1 MAKTLFVIDDD
12 DFQNLPDLART
23 KLRSEVANL
32 FSFIPQF
39 NVVARRPD
47 QLPAILHFTDSVVML
62 VESNAAVD
70 AVLPHIQQKQNDNV
84 RFSIKQAGVHLDL
97 DKLSPSFA
105 GAPDKGGVGGQWKTV
120 VPDGARTKVSI
131 SMTYGVASLEF
142 AEDAFL
148 DDLLHKRKADDIRRE
163 QREHQRK
170 DSNWLKTKEGQQST
184 RDLVE
189 AELLSQHKPLKD
201 WPRNQWEDIAT
212 ALARI
217 VAHEARHQ
225 YILDPEHSS
234 AGLGAESATVWGDP
248 NFVAFEGHDQANILA
263 RIDTLDRNWNTAS
276 VHLETCPAQKTS
288 PFA

>member
-1 MAKTLFVIDDD
+1 M
-12 DFQNLPDLART
+12 
-23 KLRSEVANL
+23 
-32 FSFIPQF
+32 
-39 NVVARRPD
+39 
-47 QLPAILHFTDSVVML
+47 
-62 VESNAAVD
+62 
-70 AVLPHIQQKQNDNV
+70 
-84 RFSIKQAGVHLDL
+84 
-97 DKLSPSFA
+97 
-105 GAPDKGGVGGQWKTV
+105 
-120 VPDGARTKVSI
+120 
-131 SMTYGVASLEF
+131 
-142 AEDAFL
+142 
-148 DDLLHKRKADDIRRE
+148 
-163 QREHQRK
+163 
-170 DSNWLKTKEGQQST
+170 

-201 WPRNQWEDIAT
+201 WPSNQWEDIAT

-263 RIDTLDRNWNTAS
+263 RIGTLDRNWNSAS